1 MTQATNGSV
10 LITRVVLKNYKSVE
24 ACSVPLRSLAFLV
37 GQNGSGKSNFLDA
50 LRFVS
55 ESLHSSL
62 DHALRERGGIAEVRR
77 RSGGHP
83 NHFAVRLDFHL
94 PTGEVGNYSFQI
106 GAKESGGFEV
116 QTEECKL
123 LHPDHLKESFYLVER
138 GQLVRT
144 SVDVGPAAFA
154 DRLYLVAASGLPEFR
169 PVYDALSDIEVYN
182 LNPKEI
188 ASPQKPDPGHVLRR
202 DGANASSIF
211 RRLPESVR
219 QKINGYLSRIVQGI
233 VDAETKALGSQE
245 TVEFRQMVKGQKH
258 PWRFLASSMSDG
270 TLRAFG
276 ILLALF
282 QNCGAEAGQPLLIG
296 LEEPEMAL
304 HPAATAV
311 LLSALREASSRTQIL
326 VTSHSPDLLD
336 DRDIPTESLL
346 AVDNLEGVTR
356 IAALDEAGR
365 SMLLNRLRTPGD
377 LLRQNQL
384 APDPAA
390 LAAIASD
397 RQLKLFEV
405 AQP

>member
-1 MTQATNGSV
+1 
-10 LITRVVLKNYKSVE
+10 
-24 ACSVPLRSLAFLV
+24 
-37 GQNGSGKSNFLDA
+37 
-50 LRFVS
+50 
-55 ESLHSSL
+55 
-62 DHALRERGGIAEVRR
+62 
-77 RSGGHP
+77 
-83 NHFAVRLDFHL
+83 
-94 PTGEVGNYSFQI
+94 
-106 GAKESGGFEV
+106 
-116 QTEECKL
+116 
-123 LHPDHLKESFYLVER
+123 
-138 GQLVRT
+138 
-144 SVDVGPAAFA
+144 
-154 DRLYLVAASGLPEFR
+154 
-169 PVYDALSDIEVYN
+169 
-182 LNPKEI
+182 
-188 ASPQKPDPGHVLRR
+188 
-202 DGANASSIF
+202 
-211 RRLPESVR
+211 
-219 QKINGYLSRIVQGI
+219 
-233 VDAETKALGSQE
+233 
-245 TVEFRQMVKGQKH
+245 
-258 PWRFLASSMSDG
+258 
-270 TLRAFG
+270 
-276 ILLALF
+276 
-282 QNCGAEAGQPLLIG
+282 